1 MFLKKILCMN
11 WYFLFR
17 FPQNVHSIVRKLMMQ
32 YFLTEGFEIL
42 LFHAI
47 GKFSS
52 TGENLLTLPP
62 VETSSFPPVGISSC
76 TLVFSTGGNSN
87 LLIFPPVGIY
97 TFSTCGNLFNLLI
110 FPPVGIYSIYSF
122 SLRWESTHFPTGGN
136 LLIFPVMH
144 MGIYTFSHR
153 WESTHFPSY
162 GNLHIFPPVHVG
174 IFSFSHR
181 WEFTQCYL
189 DLKMEN
195 ELQNFKQIV
204 IWI

>member
-17 FPQNVHSIVRKLMMQ
+17 FPQNLHSIVRKLMMQ

-52 TGENLLTLPP
+52 TGENLLPLPP

-76 TLVFSTGGNSN
+76 SKS
-87 LLIFPPVGIY
+87 FPPVGIRIY
-97 TFSTCGNLFNLLI
+97 SFFHRWEFTHFSTCGNLFNLLI

-122 SLRWESTHFPTGGN
+122 SHQWEFTHFSHWWEFSHFPTDVPESTHFPTGGN
-136 LLIFPVMH
+136 L
-144 MGIYTFSHR
+144 
-153 WESTHFPSY
+153 
-162 GNLHIFPPVHVG
+162 HIFPPVG
-174 IFSFSHR
+174 IYSFSQL
-181 WEFTQCYL
+181 WEFTHFPSGTRGNLLIFPPVGIYTML
-189 DLKMEN
+189 FGFEN
-195 ELQNFKQIV
+195 GK
-204 IWI
+204 